1 MSQQNTEATH
11 TKELSF
17 DVDVTATS
25 GVKIPLNIKVTYPE
39 GYGFY
44 AAKALEAMPNNMD
57 GVYSELINRNDA
69 SVLAVMLDADRHDY
83 VEDED

>member
-1 MSQQNTEATH
+1 MTEQNTAATQNE
-11 TKELSF
+11 ELSF
-17 DVDVTATS
+17 DVDITATN
-25 GVKIPLNIKVTYPE
+25 GVKIPLTIKVTYPE

-57 GVYSELINRNDA
+57 GVYNELIHRQDA
-69 SVLAVMLDADRHDY
+69 SVLRVMLESGHA